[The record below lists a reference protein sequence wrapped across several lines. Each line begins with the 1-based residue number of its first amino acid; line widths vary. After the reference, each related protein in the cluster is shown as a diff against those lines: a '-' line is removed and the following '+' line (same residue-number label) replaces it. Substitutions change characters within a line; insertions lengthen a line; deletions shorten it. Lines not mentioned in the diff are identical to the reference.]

1 MSDSN
6 VFSPDF
12 KEFVELLN
20 RHEVNYMVT
29 GGYAVGVYGY
39 PRYTGDIDFWVSAS
53 LENGNRLVQVFEDF
67 GLKSFGLTPEDFAK
81 PEQVIQIGYPPFRI
95 DVLTSIDGVD
105 FVDAYP
111 NRSTFEIDGISVNF
125 IGLEDL
131 KINKKASGRGKD
143 IEDLKNLGE

>member
-1 MSDSN
+1 
-6 VFSPDF
+6 
-12 KEFVELLN
+12 
-20 RHEVNYMVT
+20 MVT

-67 GLKSFGLTPEDFAK
+67 GLKSFGLTKEDFAK

-111 NRSTFEIDGISVNF
+111 NKNTFEIDGISVNF